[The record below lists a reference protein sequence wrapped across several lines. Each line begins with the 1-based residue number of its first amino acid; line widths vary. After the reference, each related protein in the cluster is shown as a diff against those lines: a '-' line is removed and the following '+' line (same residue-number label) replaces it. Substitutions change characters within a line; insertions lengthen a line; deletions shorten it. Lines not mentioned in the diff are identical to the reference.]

1 MSLGTDLLLNSN
13 DYFRRHP
20 FGQVHS
26 FSKQNFTHFEVIGQ
40 RCLVGPRYQSRLGAV
55 PLDRSIFSDR
65 SLLLRERSLIQTFAY
80 LISICNFINTPTP
93 EGCLIRF
100 VNSRIA
106 RDRPSTISAMC
117 MDVRGETTD
126 TNLRWCNAVLHDSV
140 DGRLE
145 LMGLDGNSG
154 MR

>member
-1 MSLGTDLLLNSN
+1 MSLRTDFLVNGD

-20 FGQVHS
+20 FGQVHA

-40 RCLVGPRYQSRLGAV
+40 RCLEGPRYQSRLGAV
-55 PLDRSIFSDR
+55 PLDRSIFNDR
-65 SLLLRERSLIQTFAY
+65 SLPLRERSLIQTSAY
-80 LISICNFINTPTP
+80 FISICNFIDTPTP
-93 EGCLIRF
+93 EGYLIRF
-100 VNSRIA
+100 VNSEIA
-106 RDRPSTISAMC
+106 RDRPSTISAMR

-126 TNLRWCNAVLHDSV
+126 TKLRWCNAVLHDSV

>member
-1 MSLGTDLLLNSN
+1 MLCFGEALGNRRSQHAASMCDLPVNGD

-20 FGQVHS
+20 FGQVHA

-40 RCLVGPRYQSRLGAV
+40 RCFVGPRYQPRLGAV
-55 PLDRSIFSDR
+55 PLDRSIFNDR
-65 SLLLRERSLIQTFAY
+65 SLPLRERSLIQTFAY
-80 LISICNFINTPTP
+80 LISICKFIDAPM
-93 EGCLIRF
+93 
-100 VNSRIA
+100 
-106 RDRPSTISAMC
+106 PSTISAMR

-126 TNLRWCNAVLHDSV
+126 TKLRWCNAVLHDSV